1 MPGRY
6 TLWIALLSALA
17 AVCFTA
23 LGASFMLP
31 EQAAAPAERSAPVSL
46 SMQALM
52 VAPVPNAAPAASR
65 GSAGSVRP
73 VAWRDDGEPLD
84 AEKAFGEAMLKLD
97 SGAAAEALGLLEHI
111 TTRLPAFSPARPL
124 YRGLLA
130 AAQLGVPDA
139 RRMQELAEEGRIR
152 LASEKAV
159 PPEGSVPN
167 AVLQLSSNH
176 RHLVVTDL
184 ERARLYVF
192 ENNGEG
198 LKLVRH
204 HYAAMGKNGA
214 GKQASGD
221 NRTPIGIYHITGW
234 INDAALPELYGAGA
248 WPTNYPNPWDV
259 FKRRTGHGIWLHGVP
274 RDTES
279 RAPRSS
285 EGCVTMANDDL
296 LALQPYM
303 QRGDTPVVLSNELE
317 WVSPATQQQE
327 REEFLSRVDSWRSRW
342 SAKDTD
348 GYLAFYGED
357 FTVSG
362 MNLAEFA
369 AHKRRVNA
377 GKKFIEVQL
386 SEISLYRYPGGD
398 APLMLAEFTMDY
410 RSDNYRTHG
419 RKQQFWK
426 QDAEGVWKIFRE
438 ENL

>member
-1 MPGRY
+1 MLPQQAGAESPAGDSV
-6 TLWIALLSALA
+6 TVPMQTLLSQPA
-17 AVCFTA
+17 
-23 LGASFMLP
+23 G
-31 EQAAAPAERSAPVSL
+31 QAADTAMVASPK
-46 SMQALM
+46 QALQ
-52 VAPVPNAAPAASR
+52 AL
-65 GSAGSVRP
+65 RP
-73 VAWRDDGEPLD
+73 VAWRSEGEPLD
-84 AEKAFGEAMLKLD
+84 AEKAFGEAILKLED
-97 SGAAAEALGLLEHI
+97 GAAAEALGLLQYI
-111 TTRLPAFSPARPL
+111 TSEQPSFPPARTV
-124 YRGLLA
+124 YRNLLA
-130 AAQLGVPDA
+130 AGQAGIPEPKRL
-139 RRMQELAEEGRIR
+139 QELAEEGRIR
-152 LASEKAV
+152 LASEKAI
-159 PPEGSVPN
+159 PPAGAVPN
-167 AVLQLSSNH
+167 AVLQLSGNH
-176 RHLVVTDL
+176 HHLVVTDL
-184 ERARLYVF
+184 QRARLYVF
-192 ENNGEG
+192 ENHAGA

-234 INDAALPELYGAGA
+234 IGDTTLPELYGAGA

-296 LALQPYM
+296 LSLQPYM

-317 WVSPATQQQE
+317 WVTPEAQQRE
-327 REEFLSRVDSWRSRW
+327 REEFAARVESWRNRW
-342 SAKDTD
+342 SSRDTD

-362 MNLAEFA
+362 MNYPEFV

-377 GKKFIEVQL
+377 GKKFIEVKL
-386 SEISLYRYPGGD
+386 SDLSLYRYPGAD

-410 RSDNYRTHG
+410 RSSNFRQTS

>member
-23 LGASFMLP
+23 LGATFLLP
-31 EQAAAPAERSAPVSL
+31 QLASKQAAPVSVSL
-46 SMQALM
+46 ASLT
-52 VAPVPNAAPAASR
+52 VSLPPPPVPNAARPAAPKR
-65 GSAGSVRP
+65 
-73 VAWRDDGEPLD
+73 VAWQDDGQPID
-84 AEKAFGEAMLKLD
+84 AEQAFGQAIAKLE
-97 SGAAAEALGLLEHI
+97 SGQAGEALSLLQDI
-111 TTRLPAFSPARPL
+111 THKQPDFLPARPV
-124 YRGLLA
+124 YRELLA
-130 AAQLGVPDA
+130 AAEVGVPDEK
-139 RRMQELAEEGRIR
+139 RLRELAEESRIR

-167 AVLQLSSNH
+167 AVLQLPDSH
-176 RHLVVTDL
+176 RHLLVTDL
-184 ERARLYVF
+184 QRARLYVF
-192 ENNGEG
+192 ENQGG
-198 LKLVRH
+198 KLKLLRH

-214 GKQASGD
+214 GKEARGD
-221 NRTPIGIYHITGW
+221 NRTPIGVYHITGW
-234 INDAALPELYGAGA
+234 LRDENLPEMYGSGA

-296 LALQPYM
+296 LSLKPYIEL
-303 QRGDTPVVLSNELE
+303 GDTPVVLSNELQ
-317 WVSPATQQQE
+317 WVTPEAQQQE
-327 REEFLSRVDSWRSRW
+327 REEFVERIESWRRRW
-342 SAKDTD
+342 SARDTEA
-348 GYLAFYGED
+348 YLAFYGPG

-362 MNLAEFA
+362 MNLQEFT
-369 AHKRRVNA
+369 AHKKRVNA
-377 GKKFIEVQL
+377 GKKFIEVKL
-386 SEISLYRYPGGD
+386 SDISLYRYPGGD
-398 APLMLAEFTMDY
+398 APLLLAEFTMDY
-410 RSDNYRTHG
+410 RSDNFRQHS